1 MVDDYQQ
8 LYVKFLAEIQKIDE
22 ATDAKFERLDLGS
35 NVVLLSGQI
44 IGTDTREKIT
54 EIGEKHG
61 LVVLAQQLS
70 VLYRQ

>member
-1 MVDDYQQ
+1 MVDDYQ
-8 LYVKFLAEIQKIDE
+8 LAYVKFLAEIQKIDD
-22 ATDAKFERLDLGS
+22 AADAKFERLDLGS
-35 NVVLLSGQI
+35 NVVLVSGEI
-44 IGTDTREKIT
+44 IGTDTREKII